1 MDTQDSFQPPR
12 PCPRCG
18 IPMDCHHHTIGQGD
32 SQGTVPDIIAKND
45 GARFV
50 WWHCKPCNHRETER
64 LPDHEP

>member
-1 MDTQDSFQPPR
+1 
-12 PCPRCG
+12 
-18 IPMDCHHHTIGQGD
+18 MDCHHHTIGQGD